1 MQGEGGTPSRRLAP
15 HRPHQRSAQERRGP
29 GGRRGRR
36 LTRVCN
42 SGRQFCAIWD
52 RRQHEAAGPAGGT
65 IPARAGET
73 SPCRRSTTPRRDH
86 PRARG
91 GDVGRRVEGNF
102 EQGPSPRARGRQK
115 TGSHQHL
122 RAGTIPARAGETS
135 RAGSRAPRPWDHP
148 RARGGDVRSSTSV
161 VDVGGPSP
169 RARGRRGRVRPCLRR
184 GGTIPA
190 RAGETRSLRALK
202 RIPWD
207 HPRARG
213 GDPATISASRFFQ
226 GPSPRARG
234 RPAHADIPLRVG
246 GTIPA
251 RAGETSPRSSSARR
265 RRDHPR
271 ARGGDPGRKRRPSWS
286 SGPCPRARGR
296 PSTPIALDDL
306 SVVFD

>member
-1 MQGEGGTPSRRLAP
+1 M
-15 HRPHQRSAQERRGP
+15 
-29 GGRRGRR
+29 
-36 LTRVCN
+36 
-42 SGRQFCAIWD
+42 
-52 RRQHEAAGPAGGT
+52 
-65 IPARAGET
+65 
-73 SPCRRSTTPRRDH
+73 
-86 PRARG
+86 
-91 GDVGRRVEGNF
+91 
-102 EQGPSPRARGRQK
+102 
-115 TGSHQHL
+115 
-122 RAGTIPARAGETS
+122 
-135 RAGSRAPRPWDHP
+135 
-148 RARGGDVRSSTSV
+148 RSSTSV

-286 SGPCPRARGR
+286 SGPCPRARGWSRHRRRADRRDAVSPARAGETRWGRRWKR
-296 PSTPIALDDL
+296 PTRDHPRARGGDTTPPGLGWRFTGPSPRARGRPAELPPGGA
-306 SVVFD
+306 